1 MLRAS
6 RWSLTSG
13 LALVVILG
21 SGCLSAG
28 MPDEPEPTASVV
40 ATQSLGARLR
50 DLTVDSPAVGR
61 SVQVRLQL
69 PVAFDAEPERRW
81 PVLWLLHGCCDSYD
95 SWTRFTEIEEL
106 PELAGVLMV
115 MPEAGPVG
123 FYSDWFSGGPD
134 WETFHTAELP
144 GVLRDNWRAG
154 EDQAIAGLSMGGLGA
169 MSYAA
174 RHPGM
179 FQAAA
184 SYSGDLHTGY
194 PGRAQDI
201 QDLLAAFGEDPKAL
215 WGDPQTQADVWAAH
229 NPYDLAPELDG
240 IALFVSTG
248 NGELGPLDEPAVA
261 ALAQS
266 IERDLAPESEA
277 FATRLEELGIP
288 VVYDA
293 YGPGTHSW
301 PYWERAFRASLP
313 TLLSSFGTR

>member
-1 MLRAS
+1 M
-6 RWSLTSG
+6 
-13 LALVVILG
+13 V
-21 SGCLSAG
+21 LSACTSAT

-40 ATQSLGARLR
+40 ATQSPGARLR
-50 DLTVDSPAVGR
+50 DLTIDSPAVGR

-69 PVAFDAEPERRW
+69 PVAFDAEPDRQW
-81 PVLWLLHGCCDSYD
+81 PVLWLLHGCCDTYD
-95 SWTRFTEIEEL
+95 SWTRSTGIEDM
-106 PELAGVLMV
+106 PELADVLVV

-123 FYSDWFSGGPD
+123 FYSDWFSGGAD
-134 WETFHTAELP
+134 WEAFHTAELP
-144 GVLRDNWRAG
+144 VLLRSQWRAAD
-154 EDQAIAGLSMGGLGA
+154 DQAIAGLSMGGLGA

-215 WGDPQTQADVWAAH
+215 WGDPQRQADVWAAH
-229 NPYDLAPELDG
+229 NPYDLAPKLEG

-248 NGELGPLDEPAVA
+248 NGELGPFDGPATA

-266 IERDLAPESEA
+266 IERDLALESEE
-277 FATRLEELGIP
+277 FVNRLEELDIP

-301 PYWERAFRASLP
+301 PYWERAFKASLP
-313 TLLSSFGTR
+313 TLLASFGAR